1 MAICYI
7 GIGANLNNPVEQIHT
22 ALQALA
28 QLPQSRLL
36 RSSSLYGSKP
46 QGPQDQP
53 DYVNAVAELETELSP
68 LELLNALQAQEQ
80 AQGRVKLRRWG
91 ERSIDLDILLY
102 DQLMFSSERLTVPH
116 IQLKNRS
123 FVVEPLLELSPSLV
137 LPSGELLAEVEPE
150 FTGDLI
156 KLPTV

>member
-1 MAICYI
+1 MALCYI

-68 LELLNALQAQEQ
+68 LELLDTLQAQEQ

-123 FVVEPLLELSPSLV
+123 FVVEPLLELCPSLV
-137 LPSGELLAEVEPE
+137 LPGGELLAEVEPE